1 MLDSVKLLLPRPRQ
15 ATTPGGGFPLA
26 DRPTLSLKG
35 AVTGG
40 ARQRLTAELEALG
53 VRPRIVG
60 DREADIRME
69 IDPKVEGTE
78 SYRLDIGPPGVR
90 LRAADPPGLYYGAST
105 LAQWV
110 RIHLWGQG
118 HGPRTVP
125 SLEVSDRPDF
135 AHRGVMLDISRNKV
149 PTLDTLK
156 QLIDLLAGWK
166 INQLQLYMEH
176 TFAYRGHDT
185 VWRNVDPLTPTDV
198 RALDA
203 YCRAR
208 FIELVPN
215 QNSFGHFHRWLVH
228 EPYRQLAESPEGI
241 EHPFSVEREPYSLC
255 PTDPGSLELL
265 RDLYDQ
271 LLPCFASRQ
280 LNVGLDETFDLG
292 SGRSAAACK
301 ERGKGRVYLEYLRQV
316 HRLVT
321 ERGHRMQFWGDVI
334 LQHPALLKDLPQD
347 AIALEWGYEADHPF
361 AVDTRRF
368 AASGLEFYVCPGT
381 SSWNSF
387 AGRTR
392 NAVENL
398 AAAAIQGRANGASG
412 YLITDWG
419 DNGHLQPLPI
429 SYPGFAAGAAFAWS
443 VKTAQEPLRIPLAQ
457 WLDLH
462 AFRDRG
468 GQAGVAVADL
478 GDAYLHTGTDSA
490 NGSALFFT
498 LIFAHKP
505 FAQRRC
511 SGMTA
516 RHLEHTLEHVEQAVA
531 PLRAA
536 RMERPDADLIQQEPA
551 WATGILRLACGL
563 AEARLETGN
572 DQPLSALPAAIK
584 GDLSRQLNALIEQ
597 HREIWLG
604 RNRPGGQGS
613 SAARLRHVLKLLD
626 VKEHV

>member
-1 MLDSVKLLLPRPRQ
+1 MLDSVKLLLPCPREV
-15 ATTPGGGFPLA
+15 ATPGGGFALP

-40 ARQRLTAELEALG
+40 ARQRLTAELETLG
-53 VRPRIVG
+53 VRPRIVS
-60 DREADIRME
+60 DRETDIRME
-69 IDPKVEGTE
+69 IEPSIEGAE
-78 SYRLDIGPPGVR
+78 SYRLDLGPSGVR
-90 LRAADPPGLYYGAST
+90 LRAADPAGLYYGAST
-105 LAQWV
+105 LAQWL
-110 RIHLWGQG
+110 RIHLLGQG
-118 HGPRTVP
+118 HGPRMVP

-135 AHRGVMLDISRNKV
+135 PHRGVMLDISRDKV

-176 TFAYRGHDT
+176 TFAYQGHET
-185 VWRNVDPLTPTDV
+185 VWRDADPLTPTEVRELDV
-198 RALDA
+198 

-228 EPYRQLAESPEGI
+228 EPYRQLAESPGGI
-241 EHPFSVEREPYSLC
+241 EHPFSFEREPYSLC

-265 RDLYDQ
+265 ADLYDQ

-292 SGRSAAACK
+292 SDRSAAACE
-301 ERGKGRVYLEYLRQV
+301 ERGKGRVYLDFLRQV

-334 LQHPALLKDLPQD
+334 LEHPSLIEDLPED

-361 AVDTRRF
+361 AVDVRRF
-368 AASGLEFYVCPGT
+368 AASGLDFYVCPGT

-398 AAAAIQGRANGASG
+398 AAAATQGLAQGAAG

-419 DNGHLQPLPI
+419 DHGHLQPLPV
-429 SYPGFAAGAAFAWS
+429 SYPGFAAGAAFAWN

-462 AFRDRG
+462 ALRDRG
-468 GQAGVAVADL
+468 GQAGIAVADL
-478 GDAYLHTGTDSA
+478 GDAYLHTGADAA

-505 FAQRRC
+505 SAERRTD
-511 SGMTA
+511 GMTEH
-516 RHLEHTLEHVEQAVA
+516 HLKRTLEYVEQAVA
-531 PLRAA
+531 PLSAA
-536 RMERPDADLIQQEPA
+536 RMERDDAALIQREFA
-551 WATGILRLACGL
+551 WVADVLRLACGL
-563 AEARLETGN
+563 AEARLGIGN
-572 DQPLSALPAAIK
+572 DRPLSALPAAIR

-604 RNRPGGQGS
+604 RNRPGGLDH
-613 SAARLRHVLKLLD
+613 SASRLRHVHRLLED
-626 VKEHV
+626 P